1 MIVQKAVNRPE
12 ASSIGVKFKPSSIP
26 IIPQAVGDV
35 LIQALYTTYEE
46 YGIRPST
53 LHASFN
59 HSVSATGPSAPA
71 YAARGQIMARGN
83 QTGDYRLTTVRIAI
97 TLSLLGIDFAQNRNL
112 TDLVQFD
119 VEVVVDKWWS
129 PEVVIGQGYL
139 RNNVDVWTVL

>member
-46 YGIRPST
+46 YGTQPSA

-59 HSVSATGPSAPA
+59 HSVSATGPRAPA
-71 YAARGQIMARGN
+71 YAARVQIMARGN
-83 QTGDYRLTTVRIAI
+83 QTGDYKLTTDRIAI
-97 TLSLLGIDFAQNRNL
+97 TLSLLGFDFAHNQNL
-112 TDLVQFD
+112 TDLVEFD
-119 VEVVVDKWWS
+119 FDVVVDKWRS
-129 PEVVIGQGYL
+129 PEVVIAQGYL
-139 RNNVDVWTVL
+139 RNNIDA